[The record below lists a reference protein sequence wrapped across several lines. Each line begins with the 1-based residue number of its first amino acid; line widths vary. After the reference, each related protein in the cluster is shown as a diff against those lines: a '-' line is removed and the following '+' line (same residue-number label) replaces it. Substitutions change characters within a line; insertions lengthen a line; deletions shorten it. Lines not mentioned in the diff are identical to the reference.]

1 MNGLEIFILVFLYVC
16 VAWVTGCLYYVLGED
31 EEPDKENLI
40 GFATVIAIVWPM
52 TIIILSIY
60 YLLELTCKILRKLLK
75 K

>member
-16 VAWVTGCLYYVLGED
+16 VAWIIGCLCYVLGED

-40 GFATVIAIVWPM
+40 GVATVIAIVWPI
-52 TIIILSIY
+52 TIIILIIY
-60 YLLELTCKILRKLLK
+60 YSLEFTCKILRKLLK